1 MPDSIGNVPVPAIAA
16 AGVFPFTPDYPFV
29 TVLEP
34 EVYIHRFGS
43 RNAKTEQRFYAGPRA
58 KTFVI
63 RLRSLTQSRRKSL
76 EDFWL
81 ANQGAYG
88 AFTFNAPN
96 LDGTTTAYTCK
107 FADPTITLEYFLAAF

>member
-58 KTFVI
+58 KTFII
-63 RLRSLTQSRRKSL
+63 RSTRS
-76 EDFWL
+76 
-81 ANQGAYG
+81 
-88 AFTFNAPN
+88 
-96 LDGTTTAYTCK
+96 
-107 FADPTITLEYFLAAF
+107 IT

>member
-1 MPDSIGNVPVPAIAA
+1 MPDYIGGVSVPEIAA
-16 AGVFPFTPDYPFV
+16 SGTFPFTPDYPFV

-58 KTFVI
+58 RTFVI
-63 RLRSLTQSRRKSL
+63 RLRSLTHARRKSL

-81 ANQGAYG
+81 TNQGAHG

-96 LDGTTTAYTCK
+96 LDGTLRQPARWREFRRRSTMASC
-107 FADPTITLEYFLAAF
+107 